1 MRKEHDSEMLG
12 EKCGMQGYQWGK
24 IDYESSLVENHKN
37 ISDSATR
44 KNVLERL
51 WGYHKIEG
59 QS

>member
-1 MRKEHDSEMLG
+1 MA
-12 EKCGMQGYQWGK
+12 GK
-24 IDYESSLVENHKN
+24 ATDERRFYYESSLVENHKN
-37 ISDSATR
+37 ISDSETR